1 MVKFQTPQ
9 IAFHVSDGAA
19 EQTAAYSAREFGK
32 GGGANFDSSG
42 YLQTAIKLT
51 AEHELLRNVL
61 LSAYVAY
68 VNSDFQGISRTD
80 DQYETNVEGRYLLNR
95 NLSLNADLTYTK
107 RDSNV
112 IGVSYDRVVGMLAL
126 KAGF

>member
-1 MVKFQTPQ
+1 MARTIEETTQFATV
-9 IAFHVSDGAA
+9 GAV
-19 EQTAAYSAREFGK
+19 
-32 GGGANFDSSG
+32 NFDSSG
-42 YLQTAIKLT
+42 YLQTALRLT

-61 LSAYVAY
+61 LSAYVSY

-107 RDSNV
+107 CDSNV
-112 IGVSYDRVVGMLAL
+112 VGVSYDRVVGMLAL